1 IGPRLVRYLFRLVDS
16 LPFFYFVGLTATLFT
31 KQSVR
36 IGDIAA
42 GTLLVYDEAEA
53 GSFDDAPSARGIERL
68 GLEHA
73 ELVRD
78 LLARWPELRSDT
90 RTTLARR
97 LLERE
102 GPVPDDLGDN
112 EVRARLDQLLK

>member
-42 GTLLVYDEAEA
+42 GTLLVYDDA
-53 GSFDDAPSARGIERL
+53 GAGTFDDAPSSRGIERL
-68 GLEHA
+68 GLERA

-78 LLARWPELRSDT
+78 LLARWPELREDA
-90 RTTLARR
+90 RALLARR

-102 GPVPDDLGDN
+102 GPVPEDLGGD
-112 EVRARLDQLLK
+112 